1 MAPGTLRAMARSP
14 RMRSAPWLAAMLVS
28 VLVLGHVCK
37 LPAFVDLATHATGAD
52 HHREADHH
60 SGDGQISCDV
70 LDARYTAYPQVGVGP
85 ESAQISPSERSLPV
99 RAIGLL
105 AEETSTPL
113 PRRPLFL
120 LHRSLLI

>member
-1 MAPGTLRAMARSP
+1 MARSP
-14 RMRSAPWLAAMLVS
+14 RTTSAPWLVAMLVS
-28 VLVLGHVCK
+28 ILLLGHVCE
-37 LPAFVDLATHATGAD
+37 LPAFIDLVTHATGSD
-52 HHREADHH
+52 HHHEADHH

-85 ESAQISPSERSLPV
+85 ESAQISPSDRSLPA

-105 AEETSTPL
+105 AEETSTPP
-113 PRRPLFL
+113 PRPPLFL

>member
-14 RMRSAPWLAAMLVS
+14 RVRSAPWLAAMLVS

-37 LPAFVDLATHATGAD
+37 LPASVDLATHATGAD

-70 LDARYTAYPQVGVGP
+70 VDATNTAHPQAGVGP
-85 ESAQISPSERSLPV
+85 ESAQISSTDRSVPG

-105 AEETSTPL
+105 AEETGTPL